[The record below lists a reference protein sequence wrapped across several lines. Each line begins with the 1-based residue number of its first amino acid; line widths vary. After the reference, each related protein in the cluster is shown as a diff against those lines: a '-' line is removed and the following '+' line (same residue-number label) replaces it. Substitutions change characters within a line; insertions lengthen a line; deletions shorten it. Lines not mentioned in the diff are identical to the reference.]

1 MNKNNHINHYLVLM
15 LFLFVLCMV
24 TIYYKPVSTNIE
36 IQINRFSPN
45 RRNSIHNDKEEN
57 NLNFPNQQDVNSILD
72 FLKNIKLSYTSSST
86 IEVLAKDHSFSGPLE
101 EIKTESSRRNFELLK
116 DKEQKRYNSNH
127 NYISS

>member
-45 RRNSIHNDKEEN
+45 RRNSINNDKEEN
-57 NLNFPNQQDVNSILD
+57 NLNFPNEQDVKLILD
-72 FLKNIKLSYTSSST
+72 FLENIKFSYSSSST
-86 IEVLAKDHSFSGPLE
+86 VEVLANDHSSSGPLE
-101 EIKTESSRRNFELLK
+101 EIKTESSRRNFELFK

-127 NYISS
+127 NYNSF

>member
-36 IQINRFSPN
+36 IQIKRVSPN
-45 RRNSIHNDKEEN
+45 RRKSIHNDKEEN

-72 FLKNIKLSYTSSST
+72 FLKNIKFSYSSST
-86 IEVLAKDHSFSGPLE
+86 TVEVLAKDHTSSGPLE

-127 NYISS
+127 NYNSF